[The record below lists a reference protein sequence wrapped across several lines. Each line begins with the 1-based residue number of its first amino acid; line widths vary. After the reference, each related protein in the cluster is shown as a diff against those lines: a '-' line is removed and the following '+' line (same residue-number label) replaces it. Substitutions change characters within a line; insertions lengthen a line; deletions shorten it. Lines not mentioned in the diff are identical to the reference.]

1 MVESVVKQKFFEIV
15 DNYIN
20 NKKIS
25 HAYLIEIGNYEE
37 DFLDVLEFVKMILC
51 NCTKDNLKND
61 KTNIGN
67 LIDTFNYPDL
77 KIIEADGQWIKKN
90 QLVELIDD
98 FQNKSLLD
106 NKRIYIIKEA
116 EKLNSSSANT
126 ILKFLEEPEENIVA
140 ILLTKNR
147 FQVIETILS
156 RCQLLTLGCEN
167 ENYNIDDNVKLF
179 LDYLIHKNELFIN
192 YGTIVTEVMPDK
204 NQAKIILNE
213 ISQVIISYINYSS
226 NKEYACSVEVINLLQ
241 GVELKFLTNVLSII
255 EEEIA
260 KLEYNVNYKLWLD
273 CLFARIILES

>member
-25 HAYLIEIGNYEE
+25 HAYLIEVGNYEE

-61 KTNIGN
+61 KTNIGS

-241 GVELKFLTNVLSII
+241 GVELEFLTNVLSII